1 MVPFWHCISTIPF
14 YNLLSDIYR
23 LLLLMML
30 MLLVVAVA
38 ADGLLLD
45 LLNPLELR
53 LPLLD
58 GLLGRA
64 AARLLVLALEQVGDL
79 GVA

>member
-1 MVPFWHCISTIPF
+1 MK
-14 YNLLSDIYR
+14 
-23 LLLLMML
+23 L
-30 MLLVVAVA
+30 MLLVVAVP